1 MCSSSCL
8 SLPSDDRGI
17 PRTSA
22 FFPGVIRS
30 RGQLTYEGVQEAL
43 DHGGELAGRH
53 PYLKD
58 AEALAH
64 LLLERRQARGSL
76 DFDLPEAQFIVN
88 RSTGEVEAKIKMRI
102 YMEQSFRTVWTKSSS
117 LSRM

>member
-1 MCSSSCL
+1 MAARVGF
-8 SLPSDDRGI
+8 DDRGI

-30 RGQLTYEGVQEAL
+30 RGRLTYEGVQEAL

-64 LLLERRQARGSL
+64 LLLERRQARGALISIC
-76 DFDLPEAQFIVN
+76 P
-88 RSTGEVEAKIKMRI
+88 RR
-102 YMEQSFRTVWTKSSS
+102 SSS
-117 LSRM
+117 